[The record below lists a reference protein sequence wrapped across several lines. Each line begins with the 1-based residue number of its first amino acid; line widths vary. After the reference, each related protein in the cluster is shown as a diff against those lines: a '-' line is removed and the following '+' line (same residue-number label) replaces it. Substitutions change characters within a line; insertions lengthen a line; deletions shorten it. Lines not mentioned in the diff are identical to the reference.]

1 MVHHGP
7 GVSARIV
14 EDGRDKSCVHAAL
27 YKNRLFVA
35 AIYRYR
41 TTSVWVK
48 AHAPYKDT
56 DRDCVLPRVP
66 ARMKNL
72 LVEVQWLELHGILR
86 PWLDTILSSQ
96 LLVTCQRT
104 ANFLRLECRLVRLQ
118 HNIIQCLHVKDAQV
132 IVVGTG

>member
-1 MVHHGP
+1 MCSDQGGIGGGKGGNVQKMCRGHGAHGP

-14 EDGRDKSCVHAAL
+14 EDGCDKGCVHAAL

-41 TTSVWVK
+41 STSVCVK

-56 DRDCVLPRVP
+56 DREP
-66 ARMKNL
+66 
-72 LVEVQWLELHGILR
+72 
-86 PWLDTILSSQ
+86 
-96 LLVTCQRT
+96 
-104 ANFLRLECRLVRLQ
+104 ANFLRFECRLVRLQ